1 MVEKNKIKLSTKK
14 IESRERR
21 LKYVKFS
28 LLVSSF
34 FLIVIYLVLSIVYA
48 DGKFT
53 INLDREFSKKTGMVI
68 YEDPD
73 NKQPKLILKVKEAGL
88 LDNISIDWLP
98 KDINKEANG
107 THNGSNYIAYTFYV
121 DNMGSDYI
129 NYWYRI
135 PIYSIIRNV
144 DEAVRVMIYQNDN
157 RKIYAKIGKDGQ
169 PEKNTTPFYSDD
181 VVALEQRI
189 GLEPG
194 QRDKYTIVVW
204 LEGDDPD
211 CIDSII
217 GGQLKLNMELNQEF
231 LN

>member
-1 MVEKNKIKLSTKK
+1 MVEKSKIKLSTKK

-21 LKYVKFS
+21 LKYVKLS

-98 KDINKEANG
+98 KDINNEANG
-107 THNGSNYIAYTFYV
+107 THNGNNYIAYTFYV
-121 DNMGSDYI
+121 DNMGSDDI

-135 PIYSIIRNV
+135 PIYNIIRNV
-144 DEAVRVMIYQNDN
+144 DEAVRVMVYQNDK
-157 RKIYAKIGKDGQ
+157 RKVYAKIGKDGQ